1 MFTKTRRHLD
11 QRYTPFLCM
20 ESRIS
25 ILRFFCKASELSQVS
40 LFFINTP
47 LTLSK
52 ETLDLYL
59 YFKENLQLHLIK
71 NWTALPCRAGSWAVQ
86 VDDSWFPS
94 SPPSFYTTAQ
104 KQWVVYGYYL
114 PALMNP
120 TDELSDPES
129 QYPRPFNFSI
139 MRHPSLNEPSSGGR
153 NETTMIHHIDESM
166 HGFPLWAII
175 VLAITSATL
184 LLLLLMSILW
194 WMYKR
199 PKKDIME
206 EKTTPPPPTTTPP
219 PAASSWQRRS
229 SILSAAHTAHLG
241 ETLQQMI
248 EAPEAPEERRRRQ
261 GDQLLQRE
269 LEADHETMIRNR
281 VND

>member
-1 MFTKTRRHLD
+1 M
-11 QRYTPFLCM
+11 
-20 ESRIS
+20 
-25 ILRFFCKASELSQVS
+25 S
-40 LFFINTP
+40 LFFINTL

-59 YFKENLQLHLIK
+59 YYKENLQLHLIK

-94 SPPSFYTTAQ
+94 SPPSFYTTTQ

-139 MRHPSLNEPSSGGR
+139 MRKFRGRRGRVKVDPLLLTFSPIGLKEIGHPSLNEPSSGGR

-175 VLAITSATL
+175 VLTITSATL

-206 EKTTPPPPTTTPP
+206 EKTTPPPLTTTPP
-219 PAASSWQRRS
+219 PVASSWQRRS